1 MKIHL
6 VDGTY
11 ELFRAHFAMP
21 AMRAPDGRPVSAV
34 RGLLRTL
41 LVLLRQEDVSH
52 VACAFDHVV
61 ESFRNEMFAG
71 YKTGEGIPEELLA
84 QFDLAERAVAS
95 LGIVVWPMVEFEADD
110 AMATAAARWRDAPG
124 VEQVVICSPDK
135 DLAQMVTGQRV
146 VCLDRRKDVTIDEAG
161 VWEKFGVAP
170 ESIPDYLGLV
180 GDAADGIPGIPR
192 WGAKT
197 AARVLSRYTHIEA
210 IPTDLSEW
218 QVELRGAAG
227 IAASLE
233 EHREEALLY
242 RELAILRLDVDLK
255 ETLDELEWQGVRRR
269 DFEELCAE
277 LGFNEQMVHPHEW
290 SAGT

>member
-11 ELFRAHFAMP
+11 ELFRAHFTMP
-21 AMRAPDGRPVSAV
+21 PMQAPNGRTISAV

-52 VACAFDHVV
+52 VGCAFDHVV
-61 ESFRNEMFAG
+61 ESFRNKRFAG

-84 QFDLAERAVAS
+84 QFELAERAAAS

-110 AMATAAARWRDAPG
+110 AMATAASRWRDAPG
-124 VEQVVICSPDK
+124 VDQVVICSPDK

-146 VCLDRRKDVTIDEAG
+146 VCLDRRKNVTLDEAG
-161 VWEKFGVAP
+161 VWEKFGVSP

-180 GDAADGIPGIPR
+180 GDSADGIPGIPR

-197 AARVLSRYTHIEA
+197 AARVLSHYTHIEA
-210 IPTDLSEW
+210 IPADLSEW

-227 IAASLE
+227 ISASLE

-242 RELAILRLDVDLK
+242 RELATLRLDVALEEDL
-255 ETLDELEWQGVRRR
+255 DQLEWRGVRRR

-277 LGFNEQMVHPHEW
+277 LGINEQMVQPHEW